1 MKNNN
6 LYYQNKSSLKRFI
19 NENNIVDSSSLLIQ
33 VFVSKSSIKYI
44 QELVDNVKS
53 YLPSSKLIGTTADG
67 GIINGRVNATETIIS
82 FTSFEKTSI
91 DIIDLAHENRGFK
104 SGQEVAKTLIKDD
117 TKVIISFATCYN
129 TSGEDYLNGISSV
142 DDKVIVSGGIATHNV
157 SDIKSYVF
165 TKERIISSGVV
176 AVALQS
182 KDLHVFIDYS
192 YNWSKIGLELRVDE
206 VVDNRVYKIDN
217 KTPYEIYAYYLGED
231 IAKDL
236 PKSGIEFPLIVNR
249 DGFLISRAVTRVYE
263 DGSLEFAGDFKV
275 GDKVQ
280 FGYGDIKSI
289 HKKST
294 EISYHVA
301 KQPVEAIFIYSCLAR
316 RQYLNEDIENEI
328 LPLEDIAPTSG
339 FFTYGEFYSNN
350 KKEFLNQTMTLL
362 VLSESEDVQKKH
374 NIKKVDKNFT
384 HQAISINALANL
396 INVVSTEVNKQKKEL
411 TKQKNLFENLF
422 ENSADGILIIKDGVF
437 VQCNERVY
445 KMLDYSSKNQLLGKH
460 PSDISPKY
468 QPDKQKSFDKAQ
480 EMISLAMK
488 NGSHQFEWVHTKF
501 DNTPIWM
508 EVRLSSLKIE
518 NKDYTYATL
527 RDIQKKKKMENEL
540 LSQKESLYL
549 QANYDFLT
557 GLANRNL
564 FYDRLSKNINT
575 SKREKTK
582 LALLFIDLDMFKD
595 INDSLGHDIGDMLLK
610 DVASRLQNHIRAED
624 TVARIGGDEFTIII
638 EKISDIKIISN
649 KANDLLEELEKPYS
663 IQGHRINISCSIG
676 ISIYPDDTKDLHDL
690 IKYADT
696 AMYKAK
702 SEGKNKQRFYS
713 NEMTKIISEKIK
725 INSDIRDAIK
735 NNHFEPYYQV
745 LIDAKENKI
754 IGAEALIRWI
764 CPQKGLIFPDVFIP
778 VAETSDLIIK
788 LDDFMMETA
797 MKKFSEL
804 YDDGLSPG
812 MLSLNLSM
820 KQLES
825 PNFIA
830 KLEKCMKR
838 NSFKASWLKLEILE
852 REVMREAEDNIV
864 KLNKI
869 KDLGVTLAIDDFGTG
884 ESSFTYLSKFPV
896 SQIKIDK
903 FFVMNMHKEK
913 ENQEIVKAII
923 ALGNALNLK
932 VIAEGVES
940 NENKEYLLEKGCS
953 YMQGYYF
960 SKPIKAEDFTNL
972 LKTKLK

>member
-67 GIINGRVNATETIIS
+67 GIKNGRVSDTKTIVS

-91 DIIDLAHENRGFK
+91 DIIDLIHENRGFK
-104 SGQEVAKTLIKDD
+104 SGQRVAKTLIKDN
-117 TKVIISFATCYN
+117 TKAIISFATCYS

-142 DDKVIVSGGIATHNV
+142 DDKVIVSGGIAAHND
-157 SDIKSYVF
+157 SDTKTYVF

-182 KDLHVFIDYS
+182 EDLNVFIDYS
-192 YNWSKIGLELRVDE
+192 YNWSKIGLELTIDE

-217 KTPYEIYAYYLGED
+217 KTTYEIYAHYLGED
-231 IAKDL
+231 IANDL
-236 PKSGIEFPLIVNR
+236 PKSGTEFPLIINR
-249 DGFLISRAVTRVYE
+249 DGFSISRAVTRVYE
-263 DGSLEFAGDFKV
+263 DGSLEFAGDFRV

-294 EISYHVA
+294 EISHHVA
-301 KQPVEAIFIYSCLAR
+301 KQPSEAIFIYSCLAR
-316 RQYLNEDIENEI
+316 RRYLNDDIENEI

-339 FFTYGEFYSNN
+339 FFTHGEFYSND

-362 VLSESEDVQKKH
+362 VLSESEDIQKKH

-411 TKQKNLFENLF
+411 TKQKNLYENLF

-437 VQCNERVY
+437 VHCNERAY
-445 KMLDYSSKNQLLGKH
+445 KMLDYSSRNQLLGKH

-468 QPDKQKSFDKAQ
+468 QPDNQKSFDKAQ

-508 EVRLSSLKIE
+508 EIRLSPLKIE

-527 RDIQKKKKMENEL
+527 RDIQNKKKMENEL

-549 QANYDFLT
+549 QANHDSLT

-564 FYDRLSKNINT
+564 FYDRLEHDIHT
-575 SKREKTK
+575 SKRENTK

-610 DVASRLQNHIRAED
+610 DVANRLQNHIRAED

-638 EKISDIKIISN
+638 EKVSDIQTISDKT
-649 KANDLLEELEKPYS
+649 DYLLKEIERPYN
-663 IQGHRINISCSIG
+663 IQGHKINISCSIG
-676 ISIYPDDTKDLHDL
+676 ISIYPDDTQDLHNL

-702 SEGKNKQRFYS
+702 AEGRNKQWFYS
-713 NEMTKIISEKIK
+713 NEMTKVISDKIK
-725 INSDIRDAIK
+725 IDNDIRDAIK
-735 NNHFEPYYQV
+735 YGYFEPYYQILV
-745 LIDAKENKI
+745 DAKEEKI

-764 CPQKGLIFPDVFIP
+764 HPEKGLIFPDIFIP
-778 VAETSDLIIK
+778 IAEKSDLIIK
-788 LDDFMMETA
+788 IDDFMMNAT

-804 YDDGLSPG
+804 YRDGLNPG
-812 MLSLNLSM
+812 VLSLNLSI

-825 PNFIA
+825 PNFIK
-830 KLEKCMKR
+830 KLQECMQKY
-838 NSFKASWLKLEILE
+838 SFKAHWLKLEILE
-852 REVMREAEDNIV
+852 REVMKEAEKNIA
-864 KLNKI
+864 KLNEI
-869 KDLGVTLAIDDFGTG
+869 KALGIVLAIDDFGTG

-896 SQIKIDK
+896 SQIKIDR
-903 FFVMNMHKEK
+903 FFVINMQKEK
-913 ENQEIVKAII
+913 ENKEIVKAII
-923 ALGNALNLK
+923 ALGKALNLK

-940 NENKEYLLEKGCS
+940 NEDKEYLLEKGCL

-960 SKPIKAEDFTNL
+960 SKPIKAKDFTSL